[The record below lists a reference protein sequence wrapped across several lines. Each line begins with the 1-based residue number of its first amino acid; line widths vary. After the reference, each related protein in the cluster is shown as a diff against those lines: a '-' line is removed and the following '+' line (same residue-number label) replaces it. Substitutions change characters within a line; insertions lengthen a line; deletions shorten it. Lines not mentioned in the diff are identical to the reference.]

1 MTVTLS
7 NFVNNILIA
16 YIYQRIYIYA
26 CLDAIKVLFTCLLD
40 KVTVIGARL
49 LKDA

>member
-7 NFVNNILIA
+7 NFVNNTLIA
-16 YIYQRIYIYA
+16 YIYQRVYI
-26 CLDAIKVLFTCLLD
+26 LLPRRDQGLLD